1 MKLKILCLLS
11 AFIILM
17 SCNKDKFK
25 IDYKEKNDGITQH
38 FYFGKTVTN
47 FNGECKILSIDSNY
61 YMAYKISFKSDTSVN
76 KLFNFLFKID
86 STYIGN
92 IDTSKFYFVDKEVS
106 EVIKSKRGRTHSD
119 KFTLNDNI
127 NINAIADKVNHGNK
141 APYVYP
147 EALNAVYSHTYPY
160 IVEYKNFEN
169 RLPKSNYNVSFKF
182 LDSDN
187 YVIYETHNDKDFL
200 FSTNALNQIE
210 DKFLIFNK
218 STKNVKKD
226 IINKIDRIE
235 VYFTFL

>member
-25 IDYKEKNDGITQH
+25 IDYKENNDGNTLH
-38 FYFGKTVTN
+38 SYFGKTVTN
-47 FNGECKILSIDSNY
+47 FYGECKILSIDSDY
-61 YMAYKISFKSDTSVN
+61 YMAYKINFKSDTSVN

-86 STYIGN
+86 TTYIGN
-92 IDTSKFYFVDKEVS
+92 IDTSKFYFVDKEVVNTNKK
-106 EVIKSKRGRTHSD
+106 EGVNLLDGAINKFSK
-119 KFTLNDNI
+119 
-127 NINAIADKVNHGNK
+127 NK
-141 APYVYP
+141 IPYVFP
-147 EALNAVYSHTYPY
+147 NASSAIINGTYPY
-160 IVEYKNFEN
+160 IIEYKNFKS
-169 RLPKSNYNVSFKF
+169 RLPKSNYNVSFKL

-187 YVIYETHNDKDFL
+187 YVLYETHNDKDFL

-226 IINKIDRIE
+226 IIDKIDRIE